1 MDETTK
7 VPAVC
12 RVLVIL
18 LGILVTL
25 FGLALLV
32 GGVRLVQLGGSW
44 YFLLMGVASAVA
56 GVLLV
61 MRRPNGALL
70 YGLAFVATLLWA
82 LVDAGWNFWP
92 LVSRLVMPAVLA
104 LLVALAW
111 PVLRR
116 SRGQVAGRGAYGV
129 AAVLLVGLLGTAFA
143 AFQPRPVQAAQGT
156 PPPP

>member
-1 MDETTK
+1 VDETTK
-7 VPAVC
+7 VPALC

-129 AAVLLVGLLGTAFA
+129 AAVLLVGLLNYVPSLALGPVVEHLMLWK
-143 AFQPRPVQAAQGT
+143 QP
-156 PPPP
+156 